1 MNNKLLKDLWFKL
14 FKSGSPAMLYIG
26 INSIVFL
33 TGAIIGLFVFFG
45 SEKNGIDE
53 IIRTYFAFPSA
64 IELWPTRFYTLIT
77 HAFFHQDLFH
87 ILFNLLWLYWMGNL
101 FLSYLKP
108 KQFHVV
114 YWGGVLLGAIAF
126 ALLYNFIPR
135 FSATHAT
142 LIGASAGV
150 MAVFSAITT
159 LIPNYSIRLFL
170 FGDVKLKY
178 LLLVYI
184 VLDIVGISREAANV
198 GGSFAHL
205 GGALFGFAY
214 IKLLKSGTDLSSIF
228 TKKPK
233 MRVVKNETPKHTN
246 KKVNQEEIDLIL
258 DKISKSG
265 YEKLT
270 TKEKQTLFE
279 ASKN

>member
-1 MNNKLLKDLWFKL
+1 MNNQLFKDLWFKL
-14 FKSGSPAMLYIG
+14 FKSGNPVMLYIG
-26 INSIVFL
+26 INAIIFL
-33 TGAIIGLFVFFG
+33 LGSVIGLFIFFG
-45 SEKNGIDE
+45 SEGATVNSF
-53 IIRTYFAFPSA
+53 IRTYFAFPSA
-64 IELWPTRFYTLIT
+64 TELWPSRFYTLVT

-87 ILFNLLWLYWMGNL
+87 ILFNLLWLYWMGSL

-114 YWGGVLLGAIAF
+114 YWGGIVVGAVAF
-126 ALLYNFIPR
+126 ALMYNLVPKL
-135 FSATHAT
+135 SVENAS

-150 MAVFSAITT
+150 MSVFAAITT
-159 LIPNYSIRLFL
+159 LIPNYSIRLIL

-184 VLDIVGISREAANV
+184 LIDLFSVSREAANI
-198 GGSFAHL
+198 GGSVAHL
-205 GGALFGFAY
+205 GGALFGFIF
-214 IKLLKSGTDLSSIF
+214 IKLLQSGTDLSAF
-228 TKKPK
+228 LRKKPK
-233 MRVVKNETPKHTN
+233 LKVVKNDRPEQR
-246 KKVNQEEIDLIL
+246 KKVINQQEIDGIL